1 MNFATSDFVPLKDWA
16 EYLKNSPKSEMNVG
30 IIGLYGSFLVETKY
44 QNDIAIKR
52 Y

>member
-30 IIGLYGSFLVETKY
+30 IIYNYVQENKY
-44 QNDIAIKR
+44 IYIHYNGGIK
-52 Y
+52 